1 MAAKCNIPARV
12 ERVGRRV
19 ESRSESKDEVGMAGA
34 KLAAKCNI
42 PARVRDEDVK
52 VKYPAAVG
60 ERTEGVEAI
69 PEGVVERFVVRML
82 A

>member
-1 MAAKCNIPARV
+1 L
-12 ERVGRRV
+12 G
-19 ESRSESKDEVGMAGA
+19 GG
-34 KLAAKCNI
+34 
-42 PARVRDEDVK
+42 DVK
-52 VKYPAAVG
+52 VKYLAVVG